1 MATHKGMH
9 GGGTNKKA
17 KGRTS
22 ITDKGTRGGR
32 TKDPVPQLLQREASR
47 PQSAGVKKRGDRRD
61 MSRTYTNN
69 AKHSAR
75 GSTPRKNVS
84 TRAR

>member
-9 GGGTNKKA
+9 GGTNKKV

-22 ITDKGTRGGR
+22 ITDKGTKGEK

-47 PQSAGVKKRGDRRD
+47 PVSAGVKKRGDRRD
-61 MSRTYTNN
+61 MSKTYTNN
-69 AKHSAR
+69 AKHASR